1 MTGQTDRATETTSN
15 NGLGNPVKWTGM
27 VRSTF
32 RPSDDASIHQFLIPS
47 NMMFARTLETA
58 SRIMEKLGTKRANTL
73 VVEMRTMASEIRDGI
88 TKYGII
94 SHPLFG
100 AMYAFE
106 VDGRLPFP
114 EIYVFP
120 WSHFTNSAPCRC
132 SICSEDIF
140 VLLAD
145 VHKKEF

>member
-27 VRSTF
+27 IRSTF

-58 SRIMEKLGTKRANTL
+58 STIMEKLGTKRANTL

-106 VDGRLPFP
+106 VDGG
-114 EIYVFP
+114 
-120 WSHFTNSAPCRC
+120 
-132 SICSEDIF
+132 
-140 VLLAD
+140 
-145 VHKKEF
+145 